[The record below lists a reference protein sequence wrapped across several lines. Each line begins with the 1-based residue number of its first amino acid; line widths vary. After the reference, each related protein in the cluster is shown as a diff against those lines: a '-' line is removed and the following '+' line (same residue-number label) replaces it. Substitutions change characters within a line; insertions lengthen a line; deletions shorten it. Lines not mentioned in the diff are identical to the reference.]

1 MQSFICKIAAIF
13 FIFCLI
19 ISSSSVFAYVP
30 SEGNVAASFGPL
42 VYRTNFA
49 GSGSEVKSPVMSDF
63 GFVVDGDVNDRGS
76 LEIAMF
82 HMNKLYFRDL
92 GGSFVTEQAELM
104 QIEMGYRRWLN
115 TQISTGVT
123 FFSTYSI
130 GDPKTIHNDFAPANV
145 LDTSARDI
153 TEYGLDLSIQAE
165 IWAKEKAA
173 VTLDARYAA
182 SVTNRPNERGD
193 HYGIFLAYRYLVQ
206 EKVSGP
212 TSSTK

>member
-1 MQSFICKIAAIF
+1 MQSFINGCSAIF
-13 FIFCLI
+13 I
-19 ISSSSVFAYVP
+19 ILLLGMAPLAKAYVP
-30 SEGNVAASFGPL
+30 SEGNVAASLGSL
-42 VYRTNFA
+42 VYRTNFG
-49 GSGSEVKSPVMSDF
+49 GSGSQVQSPVMSDF
-63 GFVVDGDVNDRGS
+63 GLVVNGDINNRGS

-92 GGSFVTEQAELM
+92 GGSFVTEQAELV
-104 QIEMGYRRWLN
+104 QIDMGYRRWIN
-115 TQISTGVT
+115 TQLSTGVT

-173 VTLDARYAA
+173 VTLDARYAV

-193 HYGIFLAYRYLVQ
+193 HYGFFLAYRYLVQ
-206 EKVSGP
+206 EKIRTP
-212 TSSTK
+212 